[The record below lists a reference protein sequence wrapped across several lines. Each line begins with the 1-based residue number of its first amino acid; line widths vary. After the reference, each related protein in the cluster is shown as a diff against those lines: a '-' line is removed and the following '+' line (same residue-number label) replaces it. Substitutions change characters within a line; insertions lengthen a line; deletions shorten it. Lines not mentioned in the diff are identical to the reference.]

1 MTRLVS
7 NFIAFQF
14 GWFACVL
21 SAAAGREWLGCC
33 AALAVFAL
41 HLAISQQRRTDTWLV
56 PLLAMGGFMGDS
68 LLAFLGVTL
77 FKPHLISP
85 WLCPL
90 WIGALWLCFATTLN
104 GSLRWLQ
111 QRPALAALLGALGGP
126 AAYLAGES
134 LGALRLAEN
143 RLFGFVGVA
152 ILWAIMMPLT
162 AWLSKR
168 AVCTV

>member
-1 MTRLVS
+1 MKL
-7 NFIAFQF
+7 
-14 GWFACVL
+14 
-21 SAAAGREWLGCC
+21 
-33 AALAVFAL
+33 
-41 HLAISQQRRTDTWLV
+41 
-56 PLLAMGGFMGDS
+56 
-68 LLAFLGVTL
+68 
-77 FKPHLISP
+77 
-85 WLCPL
+85 
-90 WIGALWLCFATTLN
+90 
-104 GSLRWLQ
+104 SLRWLQ